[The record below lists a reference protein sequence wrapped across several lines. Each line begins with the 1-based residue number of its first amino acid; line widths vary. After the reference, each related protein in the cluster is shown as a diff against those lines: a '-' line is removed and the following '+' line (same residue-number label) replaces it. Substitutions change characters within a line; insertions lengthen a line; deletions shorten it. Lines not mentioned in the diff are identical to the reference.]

1 MKILWEENVCSR
13 GLSRAG
19 KIDAKSLLPK
29 TTTYQFPS
37 CAATVRMAGLTSMF
51 PRVTIHV
58 KGNPKKHTY
67 LDHNGVATSYET
79 YPTVRV
85 TFGGAERG
93 DPTKAIPS
101 IIVGGTLN
109 SMTMTMAELA
119 TIVEDVKNKMK
130 E

>member
-1 MKILWEENVCSR
+1 MKILWEENVRSR

-29 TTTYQFPS
+29 TTTYKFPS

-67 LDHNGVATSYET
+67 LDNNGAATSYFIHH
-79 YPTVRV
+79 TVRV
-85 TFGGAERG
+85 TFGGAESG
-93 DPTKAIPS
+93 DPTKARAT
-101 IIVGGTLN
+101 IIVSGTLN
-109 SMTMTMAELA
+109 SMTMAELA
-119 TIVEDVKNKMK
+119 TIVEDVQNKMK

>member
-1 MKILWEENVCSR
+1 MKIFWEENVRSR

-51 PRVTIHV
+51 PSVTIHV
-58 KGNPKKHTY
+58 KGNPKKHTH
-67 LDHNGVATSYET
+67 LNNNGGAYEYET
-79 YPTVRV
+79 YPIVRV

-93 DPTKAIPS
+93 DATKASPS

>member
-1 MKILWEENVCSR
+1 MKILWEENVRSR

-29 TTTYQFPS
+29 TTTYKFPS

-51 PRVTIHV
+51 PSVTIHV

-67 LDHNGVATSYET
+67 LDNNGVATSYET

-93 DPTKAIPS
+93 DPTKALQAIIISGS
-101 IIVGGTLN
+101 IN
-109 SMTMTMAELA
+109 SMTMAELA